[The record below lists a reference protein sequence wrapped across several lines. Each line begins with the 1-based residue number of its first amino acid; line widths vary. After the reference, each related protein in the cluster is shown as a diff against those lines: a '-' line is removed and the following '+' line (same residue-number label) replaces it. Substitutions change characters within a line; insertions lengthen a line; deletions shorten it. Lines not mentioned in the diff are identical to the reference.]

1 MNKNVKNRQCSGR
14 SMIEMLGLWR
24 LRKIQAQTAIMSAAK
39 LLQNIITFILAANLI
54 IGAKSQKNV
63 QFVQRKYVI

>member
-1 MNKNVKNRQCSGR
+1 MNKNVENVQCSGR

-24 LRKIQAQTAIMSAAK
+24 LMKIQAQTAIMSAAK
-39 LLQNIITFILAANLI
+39 LLRNITFILAANLI